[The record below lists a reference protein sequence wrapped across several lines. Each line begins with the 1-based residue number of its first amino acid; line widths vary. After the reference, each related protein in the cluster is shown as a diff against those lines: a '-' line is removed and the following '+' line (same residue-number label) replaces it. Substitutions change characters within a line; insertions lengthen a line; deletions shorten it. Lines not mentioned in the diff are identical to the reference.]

1 MANVILRKYII
12 LVALSKDVCYIP
24 FLVNS
29 HGSCKLKL
37 ANTGTIL
44 LFDTN
49 IDFIIN
55 FNDWTKNETLR
66 GVITVHLCETPL
78 FLGSLERYQLSLNF
92 AHNFFSFQ
100 LPLKS

>member
-1 MANVILRKYII
+1 MTNVILRKSII
-12 LVALSKDVCYIP
+12 LVAQSNAVFYIP
-24 FLVNS
+24 FLVTS

-37 ANTGTIL
+37 ANAGTIL